1 MCRFVRKTSGRQS
14 NVILESSCLW
24 KKHSRLFNH
33 YILFLFLSY
42 SFFWWVII
50 RMLWSHFG
58 NVESMLTV
66 AVIEDVVRSL
76 MISLNNN
83 LSSFGPLFLFRA
95 QSIFQ
100 CVSSMNT
107 GWTFCFQYYANV
119 DIAIFLASLFC
130 SELAPF
136 PRWYARYIAGW
147 FIMLIII
154 SLLSV
159 VNCIA
164 FWQNHVP
171 LYCGFR

>member
-1 MCRFVRKTSGRQS
+1 M
-14 NVILESSCLW
+14 LYDLW
-24 KKHSRLFNH
+24 W
-33 YILFLFLSY
+33 
-42 SFFWWVII
+42 FF
-50 RMLWSHFG
+50 
-58 NVESMLTV
+58 
-66 AVIEDVVRSL
+66 
-76 MISLNNN
+76 NNN
-83 LSSFGPLFLFRA
+83 LSSFGPLCLFRV

-136 PRWYARYIAGW
+136 PRWCTRYVAGW

-164 FWQNHVP
+164 LWQNHVP
-171 LYCGFR
+171 LYCGFRWEFLSSNLEKSHFPFQTSNALSMMCFVRIHIVVTECIYQHVHSIYCG